1 MASYYY
7 KTKKIDTFVFAP
19 MHLVK
24 TASEIYTNLI
34 IVNNSSYDIKIIEH
48 DGTGNPDQSEG
59 TLLGAGKMLDY
70 EDKIPKNAIYIYG
83 STPEPTTILIK
94 YSE

>member
-7 KTKKIDTFVFAP
+7 KTKKIDTSFFAP
-19 MHLVK
+19 INIVK

-34 IVNNSSYDIKIIEH
+34 IVNNSSYDIKVIEH
-48 DGTGNPDQSEG
+48 DGNGNPDETEG
-59 TLLGAGKMLDY
+59 TLLGAGKILDY
-70 EDKIPKNAIYIYG
+70 EDRIPKNAIYIYG